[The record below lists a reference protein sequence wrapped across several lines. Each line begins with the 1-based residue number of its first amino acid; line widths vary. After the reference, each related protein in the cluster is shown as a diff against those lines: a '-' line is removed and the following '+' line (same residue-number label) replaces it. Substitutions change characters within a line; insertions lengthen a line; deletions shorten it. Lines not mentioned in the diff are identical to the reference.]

1 MKLLIYQDYILS
13 TCVIYRA
20 FVPWSY
26 KLKKFLSLFTILIV
40 LFPYIHFTTA
50 FATDISGSQVQQSRS
65 SDESASVN
73 SGSAISDG
81 TSTTASASKKEL
93 TKPSS
98 KTQFSG
104 DEVDVTV
111 EGTSEVINSSLT
123 VKRILPKTKE
133 EITKYTNTINAVQ
146 NSSNKLVNAA
156 QIYQL
161 EKSKVTNSQLS
172 TTFTFKS
179 PLNLRGIKNDKSNVA
194 VAAID
199 RNQNVKD
206 LNADITLDES
216 GSIASIKLARLPDV
230 YRFVI
235 YTTSEKTDSTV
246 LSFEGYG
253 RITFSAGTTIQEATK
268 YTLEDFSKR
277 VQVKI
282 LVSDKEKTELS
293 DYKEVAFKQVTT
305 WNNTV
310 TIEDVDLDK
319 YDLVKVR
326 YQEAHT
332 NQETDSYKLAND
344 YPVSSYLGGNYQDD
358 KASFKKSENII
369 KVYLKKT
376 KSVSD
381 GASIA
386 KPRTRRATQNR
397 AADDGNNAASLPHN
411 KRIDYLGD
419 KKNNPDTTVD
429 DGQRDTSDLYR
440 LYMDITGKQQPID
453 VLVVADQS
461 ASMQFGIGG
470 GQPSRHNIRRDTAI
484 NNALNG
490 QNGLLKKFLD
500 MNPENKLAVIS
511 FQGNVQ
517 KQYWNGNYW
526 DADHPS
532 IAESKDAS
540 ILANWG
546 RPNSVSVQAKNRNGT
561 NYAAGLHLANKMLN
575 DPSIANNGHRK
586 IMIFI
591 SDGVPTF
598 YFHNGYRYGTGIG
611 TDVNNVRNSKEYSKQ
626 AFDEFKNKNPNVTTY
641 TLGVSKDI
649 TSETETSSPEVLKY
663 MAEHGNGLFAGV
675 TDTASLERSLNAIVD
690 ATKVT
695 EMNVTDELSQYVNY
709 YSEQPDVKITRKHV
723 GTGQVETL
731 YEKNQ
736 VTTKGRGIIDS
747 VGFQQLSSKDS
758 TGKINLKFKSN
769 FRMDDQYIYTLSY
782 NVKSSEEAY
791 RTYAHDKGKYKAKG
805 DDDTDYKGNVTS
817 SSKEG
822 FYTNKD
828 AYATYKVDNVIR
840 TIHYKH
846 PVAQVEPTETSL
858 TKVAF
863 ENQNTKLSAV
873 RFELREEDKRSVWT
887 SGETNSNGQLTLS
900 HLKKGKTY
908 YLFETKA
915 ASGYTLPEKPW
926 KITVTENGE
935 VSIIDQLNH
944 KLSKQSNRF
953 VITNH
958 KIYQLPSS
966 GGTGPYLYTIIGV
979 MVVATSTLVYVQR
992 KRREVMDDA

>member
-1 MKLLIYQDYILS
+1 M
-13 TCVIYRA
+13 
-20 FVPWSY
+20 
-26 KLKKFLSLFTILIV
+26 
-40 LFPYIHFTTA
+40 
-50 FATDISGSQVQQSRS
+50 
-65 SDESASVN
+65 
-73 SGSAISDG
+73 
-81 TSTTASASKKEL
+81 
-93 TKPSS
+93 
-98 KTQFSG
+98 
-104 DEVDVTV
+104 
-111 EGTSEVINSSLT
+111 
-123 VKRILPKTKE
+123 
-133 EITKYTNTINAVQ
+133 
-146 NSSNKLVNAA
+146 
-156 QIYQL
+156 
-161 EKSKVTNSQLS
+161 
-172 TTFTFKS
+172 
-179 PLNLRGIKNDKSNVA
+179 
-194 VAAID
+194 
-199 RNQNVKD
+199 
-206 LNADITLDES
+206 
-216 GSIASIKLARLPDV
+216 
-230 YRFVI
+230 
-235 YTTSEKTDSTV
+235 
-246 LSFEGYG
+246 
-253 RITFSAGTTIQEATK
+253 
-268 YTLEDFSKR
+268 
-277 VQVKI
+277 
-282 LVSDKEKTELS
+282 
-293 DYKEVAFKQVTT
+293 
-305 WNNTV
+305 
-310 TIEDVDLDK
+310 
-319 YDLVKVR
+319 
-326 YQEAHT
+326 
-332 NQETDSYKLAND
+332 
-344 YPVSSYLGGNYQDD
+344 
-358 KASFKKSENII
+358 
-369 KVYLKKT
+369 YLKKT

-381 GASIA
+381 GAPIA

-747 VGFQQLSSKDS
+747 VGFHQLSSKDS

-791 RTYAHDKGKYKAKG
+791 RTYSHDKGKYKAKG